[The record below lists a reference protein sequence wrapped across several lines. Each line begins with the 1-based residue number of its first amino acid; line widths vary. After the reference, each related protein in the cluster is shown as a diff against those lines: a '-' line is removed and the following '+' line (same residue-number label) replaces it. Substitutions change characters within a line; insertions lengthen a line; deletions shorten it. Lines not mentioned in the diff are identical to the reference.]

1 MLALESN
8 VSAQAKAV
16 EGEAAKPTVSCQVLA
31 GCLALRGSKDIKNE
45 GLFRGLWL
53 DGWTTQINI
62 ICFGAL
68 NPYCG

>member
-31 GCLALRGSKDIKNE
+31 GCLALRGSKNIK
-45 GLFRGLWL
+45 
-53 DGWTTQINI
+53 
-62 ICFGAL
+62 CFGVSR
-68 NPYCG
+68 